1 MSRYVK
7 VFYFLLVLQIFGSSL
22 STSENDVENDPLT
35 RLLVV
40 SEYQIRDPC
49 SPSPCKNNAT
59 CTISDQE
66 KRAFICKCTEKFEG
80 GFCEIK
86 KDICDPNPCQHGSTC
101 RVNPNDENDYA
112 CENCPRSY
120 QGKNCDI
127 EFSSDESQT
136 WSIAAPDE
144 HLAMDFSIQARRRF
158 TWTEFFDKFRAEKDC
173 QWIKTTICRKPN
185 NKFLKLRFVCKVCE
199 LHNTKLSMYG

>member
-80 GFCEIK
+80 GLCEIK

-101 RVNPNDENDYA
+101 RVNPGDENDYA

-120 QGKNCDI
+120 QGKNCNI
-127 EFSSDESQT
+127 
-136 WSIAAPDE
+136 
-144 HLAMDFSIQARRRF
+144 ARRRF
-158 TWTEFFDKFRAEKDC
+158 TWSEFFDKFRAEKDC

-185 NKFLKLRFVCKVCE
+185 NKFLKLRFVCKICE